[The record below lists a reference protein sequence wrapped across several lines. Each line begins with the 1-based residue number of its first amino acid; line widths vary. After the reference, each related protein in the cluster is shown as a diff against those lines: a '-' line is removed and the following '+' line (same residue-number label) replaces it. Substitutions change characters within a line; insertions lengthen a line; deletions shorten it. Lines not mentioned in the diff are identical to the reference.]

1 MEFLLNLF
9 KFGFRIM
16 SLSPMKNGGD
26 GIPGQGQ
33 GNVIN
38 LMTLQPQQLQQLKQQ
53 VEQELN
59 FYQEAV
65 MSLKD
70 VQLKMQ
76 ESGNCVKSLS
86 PDKAQILVPVTGS
99 VRLRYLL

>member
-1 MEFLLNLF
+1 
-9 KFGFRIM
+9 
-16 SLSPMKNGGD
+16 MKNGEG
-26 GIPGQGQ
+26 GVGPGPGQ

-38 LMTLQPQQLQQLKQQ
+38 LMNLQPQQLQQLKQQ

-76 ESGNCVKSLS
+76 ESGNCVKSLT
-86 PDKAQILVPVTGS
+86 PDKTEILVPVTGS
-99 VRLRYLL
+99 VRLFVLLHIREFYHFNNIQANCTS